1 MLPVWKRLVTIP
13 KTGAEYLFKCLVED
27 LSCLQE
33 MDSNAGQKELSA
45 ESFISLNK
53 DFATTTEILIN
64 TKILADILN
73 LYIDENKNDEVIC
86 ISNNFHVESSTRS
99 LNV

>member
-13 KTGAEYLFKCLVED
+13 KTGAQYLFKCLVED

-73 LYIDENKNDEVIC
+73 LYIDDEVTC
-86 ISNNFHVESSTRS
+86 INNNFHVESSTRS

>member
-13 KTGAEYLFKCLVED
+13 KTDAEYLFKCLVED

-73 LYIDENKNDEVIC
+73 LYIDDEVIC
-86 ISNNFHVESSTRS
+86 INNNFHVESSTRS

>member
-1 MLPVWKRLVTIP
+1 M
-13 KTGAEYLFKCLVED
+13 VED

-33 MDSNAGQKELSA
+33 MDSNAGQKKLSA

-53 DFATTTEILIN
+53 DFATTTENLIN

-86 ISNNFHVESSTRS
+86 INNNFHVESSTRS

>member
-1 MLPVWKRLVTIP
+1 M
-13 KTGAEYLFKCLVED
+13 ED

-53 DFATTTEILIN
+53 DFVTTTEILIN

-86 ISNNFHVESSTRS
+86 INNNFHVESSTRS

>member
-1 MLPVWKRLVTIP
+1 M
-13 KTGAEYLFKCLVED
+13 ED

-73 LYIDENKNDEVIC
+73 LYIDDEVIC
-86 ISNNFHVESSTRS
+86 INNNFHVESSTRS